1 MTDEELWT
9 VEQVAAYLKLNP
21 ETIRR
26 WVRRGDIQ
34 AISLGEARNAP
45 LRIRQ
50 SEVERVSRG
59 RQAAPCG

>member
-26 WVRRGDIQ
+26 WVRRGELE
-34 AISLGEARNAP
+34 AISLGSDRAGF
-45 LRIRQ
+45 RIRQ
-50 SEVERVSRG
+50 SEVERIVRR